1 MKSQNEKTSKNETGF
16 SILELLIATTVMLI
30 LLGMVSLLIAKSIG
44 SREMEARK
52 TDALTSA
59 HAALNVMSRE
69 IANSG
74 FGLTTNGIVVGDSN
88 SSRLHFRSNVENEDS
103 ETKQTGE
110 DVTYFHDAA
119 TNSVVRY
126 DPNDSPKTSPVVHDV
141 SEVKFVYFGY
151 AGSNSSPILQG
162 GTPDGD
168 TGRVQITV
176 TVFLADVQGQ
186 PPGQTVEFTSDVTI
200 RNSEYMLNQY

>member
-1 MKSQNEKTSKNETGF
+1 MRSKQENTANNERGF
-16 SILELLIATTVMLI
+16 SIFELLISTTIMLV
-30 LLGMVSLLIAKSIG
+30 LLGMVSLLISKSVG
-44 SREMEARK
+44 SREMEGRK

-74 FGLTTNGIVVGDSN
+74 FGLTTNGIIAGDSN
-88 SSRLHFRSNVENEDS
+88 ASRLHFRSNIENEDS

-126 DPNDSPKTSPVVHDV
+126 DPNDSPKTSPVIHDV
-141 SEVKFVYFGY
+141 SKVKFEYFGY
-151 AGSNSSPILQG
+151 SGSSSTPIAQG
-162 GTPDGD
+162 GTPDGN
-168 TGRVQITV
+168 TGRVRITV
-176 TVFLADVQGQ
+176 TVLLANVQGQ
-186 PPGQTVEFTSDVTI
+186 PRGQTVEFTSDVTI
-200 RNSEYMLNQY
+200 RNSQYMLNQY